1 MESVR
6 TAAASPSLDVP
17 QQLAALSNVGQPFVA
32 AIHGAPSAEL
42 ALAVII
48 PTFNERANVC
58 ELASRLERLL
68 HGLRYELIFVDDD
81 SPDGTAEEVRRLAL
95 TRPWIR
101 VIRRVGRR
109 GLASACLEGM
119 LSTAAPVLAV
129 MDADLQH
136 DESILRTMFDRLR
149 DGPYDVVVG
158 TRNAAGGSMGEF
170 AAWRVRLSNLGLR
183 ISKLVTKSDVSD
195 PMSGFFILDR
205 RLLDDVVYRAS
216 GVGFKILVDLL
227 ASAKR
232 PVRVGE
238 VPYSF
243 RQRQQGESKL
253 DLNVGLEYLY
263 LLADKF
269 AGQWVP
275 VRFVLYSAVGAVGVL
290 LHLGVLKGALNAGMP
305 FAQSQTLATGLA
317 MTGNFLLNNLVTY
330 RDLRLKGWRLIPGLA
345 TFYLACSIGFFTN
358 LSVSETLVDKGLP
371 WVWAGLAGLAISSM
385 WNYGVTNVITW
396 RRRLGVIRKRESS
409 S

>member
-1 MESVR
+1 MPMDRKMEFVQ
-6 TAAASPSLDVP
+6 TASADVAS
-17 QQLAALSNVGQPFVA
+17 QLAALSAHSPPA
-32 AIHGAPSAEL
+32 PGAGL
-42 ALAVII
+42 ALAVIV
-48 PTFNERANVC
+48 PTYNERANVA
-58 ELASRLERLL
+58 ELAARLERVLA
-68 HGLRYELIFVDDD
+68 GVRFEIIFVDDD
-81 SPDGTAEEVRRLAL
+81 SPDGTAEEVRRLAMA
-95 TRPWIR
+95 RPWIR
-101 VIRRVGRR
+101 GIRRVGRR
-109 GLASACLEGM
+109 GLASACMEGM

-136 DESILRTMFDRLR
+136 DETILRRMFELQRS
-149 DGPYDVVVG
+149 GGYDVVVG

-170 AAWRVRLSNLGLR
+170 APWRVQLSNWGLGVSR
-183 ISKLVTKSDVSD
+183 LVTRSEVSD
-195 PMSGFFILDR
+195 PMSGFFVLDR
-205 RLLDDVVYRAS
+205 RFLDEVVYRAS

-243 RQRQQGESKL
+243 RQREQGESKL
-253 DLNVGLEYLY
+253 DLNVGLDYLY
-263 LLADKF
+263 LLADKL
-269 AGQWVP
+269 AGQWIP
-275 VRFVLYSAVGAVGVL
+275 VRFVLYSGVGAVGVL
-290 LHLGVLKGALNAGMP
+290 MHLGVLRGALNAGMP
-305 FAQSQTLATGLA
+305 FGQAQTLATGLA

-330 RDLRLKGWRLIPGLA
+330 RDLRLKGWRLLPGLL
-345 TFYLACSIGFFTN
+345 TFYLACSVGFFTN
-358 LSVSETLVDKGLP
+358 LSVSETLVEKGLP

>member
-6 TAAASPSLDVP
+6 TTAPTPEVAE
-17 QQLAALSNVGQPFVA
+17 QLAALSAFS
-32 AIHGAPSAEL
+32 APAPGAEL
-42 ALAVII
+42 ALAVVV
-48 PTFNERANVC
+48 PTFNERGNVA
-58 ELASRLERLL
+58 ELAARVERVLA
-68 HGLRYELIFVDDD
+68 GVRFEIIFVDDD
-81 SPDGTAEEVRRLAL
+81 SPDGTAEELRRLAMA
-95 TRPWIR
+95 RPWIR

-136 DESILRTMFDRLR
+136 DESILRAMFEQLR
-149 DGPYDVVVG
+149 EGGYDVVVG
-158 TRNAAGGSMGEF
+158 TRNAGGGSMGDF
-170 AAWRVRLSNLGLR
+170 APWRMRLSHWGLR
-183 ISKLVTKSDVSD
+183 VSRLVTRSEVSD
-195 PMSGFFILDR
+195 PMSGFFVLDR
-205 RLLDDVVYRAS
+205 RFLDEVVYRAS

-238 VPYSF
+238 VAYSF
-243 RQRQQGESKL
+243 RTRQQGESKL

-263 LLADKF
+263 LLADKL

-275 VRFVLYSAVGAVGVL
+275 VRFVLYSAVGGVGVL
-290 LHLGVLKGALNAGMP
+290 LHLGVLRGALNAGMP
-305 FAQSQTLATGLA
+305 FGQSQTLATGLA

-330 RDLRLKGWRLIPGLA
+330 RDLRLKGWRLVPGLL
-345 TFYLACSIGFFTN
+345 TFYLACSVGFFTN
-358 LSVSETLVDKGLP
+358 LSVSETLVEKGLP

-396 RRRLGVIRKRESS
+396 RRRLGVIRRRESS